1 MLIGKLLFD
10 PDTDD
15 TDLNDPI
22 SALQIFKLQEENNG
36 NGGESVAAEIY
47 LISINNVL
55 QFQLI
60 TSFISVG
67 LSFCQCVKVI

>member
-22 SALQIFKLQEENNG
+22 SALQIFELQEENNG
-36 NGGESVAAEIY
+36 DGGENVVAKIY

-67 LSFCQCVKVI
+67 LSFCQCVNVI